1 MQIPAISGL
10 SGSIPSTVD
19 PQQRQ
24 ALRPNAQADL
34 QALNVTST
42 AVNASG
48 SAQGQQPLEDAVK
61 KLNDT
66 VKLFSN
72 SSLQF
77 SIDQDT
83 GTPLVKVIDT
93 ATKDVIRQIPSEEAL
108 AIAKAIDQFKG
119 MLIKEQA

>member
-10 SGSIPSTVD
+10 SGSIPSPVD

-24 ALRPNAQADL
+24 ALRANAQADL
-34 QALNVTST
+34 QALNVTSA

-83 GTPLVKVIDT
+83 NTPVVKVIDT